1 MGLFDMAKNFT
12 HSRELKES
20 KDEIFVGELINYMY
34 KNGAVL
40 IDIQTDNT
48 NNHSLTF
55 KFVNH
60 PILNTLKIGVSRKVE
75 GLVSSI
81 VGSQTILSIQA
92 IIRNEVVEPED
103 IIKMYH
109 TDFKNMFK
117 VPMFGNVKVNH
128 DLNYIIAE
136 TSYIVDLNKFV
147 SSDGVDKESIFE
159 KLNDIINTL
168 STHLEPLKKTFE

>member
-1 MGLFDMAKNFT
+1 MGLFDMARNIS
-12 HSRELKES
+12 HSMELKES

-34 KNGAVL
+34 KNNAVL

-48 NNHSLTF
+48 NNHFLTF

-60 PILNTLKIGVSRKVE
+60 PILNTLKIGISRKVE
-75 GLVSSI
+75 GLVSNI

-92 IIRNEVVEPED
+92 IIKNEVVEPED

-136 TSYIVDLNKFV
+136 TSYIIDLNKFV
-147 SSDGVDKESIFE
+147 SSKNVDKESIFK
-159 KLNDIINTL
+159 KLDEIINTL
-168 STHLEPLKKTFE
+168 SKHLEPLKKTFE

>member
-40 IDIQTDNT
+40 IDIQTDNA
-48 NNHSLTF
+48 NNHNLTF
-55 KFVNH
+55 KFINH
-60 PILNTLKIGVSRKVE
+60 PILNTLKIGISRKVE
-75 GLVSSI
+75 GMVSSI
-81 VGSQTILSIQA
+81 VGSQTILTMQA
-92 IIRNEVVEPED
+92 IIKNEVVEPED
-103 IIKMYH
+103 IIKMYQ

-117 VPMFGNVKVNH
+117 VPMFGSVKVNH

-136 TSYIVDLNKFV
+136 TTYIVDLNKFI
-147 SSDGVDKESIFE
+147 SSNKVDKESIFE
-159 KLNDIINTL
+159 KLNDVINTL